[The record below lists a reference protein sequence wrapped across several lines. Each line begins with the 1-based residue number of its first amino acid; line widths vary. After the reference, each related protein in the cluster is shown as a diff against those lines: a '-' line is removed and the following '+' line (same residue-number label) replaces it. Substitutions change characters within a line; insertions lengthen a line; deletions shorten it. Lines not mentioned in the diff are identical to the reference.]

1 MTVSPPAV
9 LTRSGRMQRPTEP
22 STAATWRG
30 DEDELYRR
38 HHRDL
43 ERAVAHVV
51 NAPRELIED
60 ACQTAWTIMLR
71 SQPDRTAIFA
81 WLRVVAKHETFALLA
96 RARSEIPGEERP
108 AVASA
113 GDLADV
119 VEARDALRLIA
130 QLKPQ
135 QREVLLLRAEGHSYK
150 AICEFTGRTYT
161 WVNRH
166 ISEGRY
172 ALRLL
177 IDDQ

>member
-1 MTVSPPAV
+1 
-9 LTRSGRMQRPTEP
+9 
-22 STAATWRG
+22 
-30 DEDELYRR
+30 
-38 HHRDL
+38 
-43 ERAVAHVV
+43 
-51 NAPRELIED
+51 
-60 ACQTAWTIMLR
+60 MLC

-96 RARSEIPGEERP
+96 RARSESPRRGAP
-108 AVASA
+108 PVASA

-150 AICEFTGRTYT
+150 AICELTGRTYT
-161 WVNRH
+161 WVIRH